1 MRLLA
6 DENVSGLVVTILR
19 EAGFDV
25 ARLADDERGSRDE
38 AVLALAE
45 TEQRVVITEDRDF
58 GELVVRKRLP
68 VAGVVLLE
76 LDQLSK
82 HAEAAR
88 VLSVV
93 SSLATQIEGK
103 LVVVEPSRT
112 RIRPLPGPRP

>member
-19 EAGFDV
+19 DAGFDV

-38 AVLALAE
+38 
-45 TEQRVVITEDRDF
+45 
-58 GELVVRKRLP
+58 
-68 VAGVVLLE
+68 VVLLE

-93 SSLATQIEGK
+93 PSLDTQIEGK

-112 RIRPLPGPRP
+112 RIRPLPGPEP